1 MFLLFI
7 FTSCEVINSVTVGPD
22 GEATFNPPLK
32 TLPEDILK
40 PTAKNESNTT
50 KSTKTSK
57 PTVTSKPTDKP
68 KQTTPFIPQQKTLLP
83 GQQPIDTLGTDLLP
97 TFDGTQEDGVK
108 GSIMEGLPSLT
119 KSVFLTERESA
130 GMPRVNGERIEADI
144 YGDNILIVKYTRAI
158 SKVRY
163 SNDISVI
170 KTLGEVEG
178 QNARVQY
185 PISFVKIFF
194 EDDNGD
200 SVSKIFG
207 VVDR

>member
-7 FTSCEVINSVTVGPD
+7 LTSCEVINSVTVGLN

-32 TLPEDILK
+32 ILPENIL
-40 PTAKNESNTT
+40 
-50 KSTKTSK
+50 
-57 PTVTSKPTDKP
+57 KPTDKP
-68 KQTTPFIPQQKTLLP
+68 DKPKTSTTTTTIITPPKQTIPSIPQPKVLLP
-83 GQQPIDTLGTDLLP
+83 GQQPIKTSGTDLLP
-97 TFDGTQEDGVK
+97 TFDSTQEEGGK

-144 YGDNILIVKYTRAI
+144 YGDNILIVKYTRDI
-158 SKVRY
+158 SKIRY

-178 QNARVQY
+178 QNAKVQY